1 LARCAGS
8 SISNPFFAFVIN
20 FITGEGGFV
29 EECSA
34 GAGEWISGAGSIGEG
49 ESSGALGAFGEFV
62 ESVASEGIGETLTVS
77 FVLTS
82 RAVLFDTS
90 SIDKGVASVALG
102 ADTEDCVIE
111 NTGESGEVSLE
122 VTAPENAR
130 DIGVFGEEGAGVDFG
145 EVVESKSVCFCW
157 SIDNSCS

>member
-1 LARCAGS
+1 
-8 SISNPFFAFVIN
+8 
-20 FITGEGGFV
+20 
-29 EECSA
+29 
-34 GAGEWISGAGSIGEG
+34 
-49 ESSGALGAFGEFV
+49 
-62 ESVASEGIGETLTVS
+62 
-77 FVLTS
+77 
-82 RAVLFDTS
+82 
-90 SIDKGVASVALG
+90 LG